1 MARGPFWYFSKACWY
16 SAYAQSSLCV
26 LYALRSRYGT
36 DAFFDEHWAYA
47 TPVTSAGSPTLFG
60 QWWWPSTALAAV
72 TAAAPTRQHGR
83 VQTLSASEQRCIDA
97 MARVMAF
104 QELSDAALWGTF
116 APSVQFHDTLV
127 VFDTLAEL
135 RDGWQFMACFFQT
148 SAPVMTEIRREVQ
161 DGSTVFLHAKVQTD
175 CQSAM
180 GLASFVFPSAVTL
193 ELDKFGKICSVEHR
207 WFGGPFVSRRTVS
220 LDNVLGDVGD
230 LSRRFSGF
238 VLSLIITGTYAV
250 RSPHE
255 RMRTNATPDTK
266 GQNNKASPSA

>member
-16 SAYAQSSLCV
+16 TAYAQSSLCV
-26 LYALRSRYGT
+26 IYALRSRYGT

-60 QWWWPSTALAAV
+60 QWWWPSTALATV
-72 TAAAPTRQHGR
+72 APSPPGR
-83 VQTLSASEQRCIDA
+83 GVQTMAASEQRCIDA
-97 MARVMAF
+97 IERVMAF
-104 QELSDAALWGTF
+104 QALDDEALWGAF
-116 APSVQFHDTLV
+116 SPSVQFHDTLV

-135 RDGWQFMACFFQT
+135 RDGWQFMSRFFQK

-175 CQSAM
+175 CQSAL
-180 GLASFVFPSAVTL
+180 GLASYVFPSTVTL

-250 RSPHE
+250 RTPHE
-255 RMRTNATPDTK
+255 RLRTNASPDSK
-266 GQNNKASPSA
+266 GQNPKAAPPSG